1 MEINFNIKMTEGQ
14 QIAWKTAHERDCK
27 RLVMCYSRQSGKT
40 ILAEMLLIEHLMMQG
55 KFSAYIS
62 PTFNLGRKVF
72 KEIVRLLE
80 GSGIISKANAS
91 TLTIETKIGSQLQ
104 FFSAEAYTAIR
115 GFTVSGIL
123 VIDEAAY
130 IQDILPNG
138 EEFWGNV
145 VMPLTKAR
153 KPLVVMI
160 STPCG
165 KHGFFYDFYMRAMM
179 GEKGLKAIKRTI
191 YDDTLV
197 TPEDIEDIKRSIPPK
212 AFQQEFECEFLDSSL
227 TFFEGFEACFDEMK
241 YDTSGSEWIGI
252 DLSANGADDTVVARV
267 NSKGEFKVEKVSGT
281 LDMKYQGIADIINR
295 SKACV
300 VYMEANGIGA
310 PMINEVRKLVK
321 GKDIVEWMTT
331 NASKEEIISDLA
343 VRIANKEVKFDK
355 EDVDLWAQLSTF
367 VSKVTKGRR
376 LTFAAMDGKHD
387 DMVMAVAIALR
398 ARRDY
403 GFRANRTY
411 AAIIRL

>member
-27 RLVMCYSRQSGKT
+27 MLVMCYSRQSGKT
-40 ILAEMLLIEHLMMQG
+40 ILAEMLLIEHLMMSG

-130 IQDILPNG
+130 IHILPNG

-227 TFFEGFEACFDEMK
+227 TFFEGFEACFDEME
-241 YDTSGSEWIGI
+241 YDPSGSEWIGV

-267 NSKGEFKVEKVSGT
+267 NSKGQFKVEKVSGT

-295 SKACV
+295 SRACV
-300 VYMEANGIGA
+300 VYMEANGIGV

-411 AAIIRL
+411 AAVIRI